1 MLEEERFL
9 LEKIINL
16 FIISLLVNSCT
27 IVSTAGSLVGSAST
41 STRGFSGTI
50 EDTYLMSKIVSKI
63 TLMKLSNFSNI
74 TVSVI
79 NGKVLLAGNIENQ
92 EKRLELIKKVW
103 WIDGVKEVL
112 NELEIGPRTSFSEK
126 AEDFVFEAKIEKRL
140 LFEPGIFSNNYSV
153 DVVNGKVYV
162 MGISSD
168 IEEKTKVENF
178 LNNMNDIKKLIL
190 LVDIPKILKMA
201 NKNLSAFFQMD
212 PFEKLNTSSDSTVS
226 IIREGLKK
234 NIKIWVGLPGQI
246 TFKKSEVIAK
256 GYEILD
262 DGLRMGKVD
271 ELQINKLDFFFHSS
285 RSSI

>member
-9 LEKIINL
+9 LVKIINL
-16 FIISLLVNSCT
+16 FIISLLVNSCA

-112 NELEIGPRTSFSEK
+112 NELEIGPRIHF
-126 AEDFVFEAKIEKRL
+126 
-140 LFEPGIFSNNYSV
+140 
-153 DVVNGKVYV
+153 
-162 MGISSD
+162 
-168 IEEKTKVENF
+168 
-178 LNNMNDIKKLIL
+178 
-190 LVDIPKILKMA
+190 
-201 NKNLSAFFQMD
+201 
-212 PFEKLNTSSDSTVS
+212 
-226 IIREGLKK
+226 LKK
-234 NIKIWVGLPGQI
+234 QKTLFLKQ
-246 TFKKSEVIAK
+246 KLKK
-256 GYEILD
+256 GYYLNQVFLVTTI
-262 DGLRMGKVD
+262 V
-271 ELQINKLDFFFHSS
+271 
-285 RSSI
+285 

>member
-9 LEKIINL
+9 LVKIINL
-16 FIISLLVNSCT
+16 LIISLLVNSCA

-103 WIDGVKEVL
+103 WIDGVKEVY
-112 NELEIGPRTSFSEK
+112 NELEIGSQIPFSEK
-126 AEDFVFEAKIEKRL
+126 TEDFIFEVKIKNRL
-140 LFEPGIFSNNYSV
+140 LLEPGIFSNNYSV
-153 DVVNGKVYV
+153 DVVNGNVYV
-162 MGISSD
+162 VGISSN
-168 IEEKTKVENF
+168 IKEKTKIENF

-190 LVDIPKILKMA
+190 LVDIPKR
-201 NKNLSAFFQMD
+201 NK
-212 PFEKLNTSSDSTVS
+212 
-226 IIREGLKK
+226 
-234 NIKIWVGLPGQI
+234 
-246 TFKKSEVIAK
+246 
-256 GYEILD
+256 
-262 DGLRMGKVD
+262 DGK
-271 ELQINKLDFFFHSS
+271 
-285 RSSI
+285 

>member
-9 LEKIINL
+9 LVKIINL
-16 FIISLLVNSCT
+16 LIISLLVNSCA
-27 IVSTAGSLVGSAST
+27 IISTTGSLVGSAST

-153 DVVNGKVYV
+153 DVVNGNVYV

-168 IEEKTKVENF
+168 IEEKTKIENF

-190 LVDIPKILKMA
+190 LVDIQK
-201 NKNLSAFFQMD
+201 
-212 PFEKLNTSSDSTVS
+212 KL
-226 IIREGLKK
+226 
-234 NIKIWVGLPGQI
+234 Q
-246 TFKKSEVIAK
+246 
-256 GYEILD
+256 
-262 DGLRMGKVD
+262 
-271 ELQINKLDFFFHSS
+271 
-285 RSSI
+285 

>member
-9 LEKIINL
+9 LVKIINL
-16 FIISLLVNSCT
+16 LIISLLVNSCA
-27 IVSTAGSLVGSAST
+27 IISTTGSLVGSAST

-153 DVVNGKVYV
+153 DVVNGNVYV
-162 MGISSD
+162 LGISSD
-168 IEEKTKVENF
+168 IEEKTKIENF

-190 LVDIPKILKMA
+190 LIDIPK
-201 NKNLSAFFQMD
+201 
-212 PFEKLNTSSDSTVS
+212 S
-226 IIREGLKK
+226 IK
-234 NIKIWVGLPGQI
+234 
-246 TFKKSEVIAK
+246 
-256 GYEILD
+256 
-262 DGLRMGKVD
+262 DGK
-271 ELQINKLDFFFHSS
+271 
-285 RSSI
+285 

>member
-9 LEKIINL
+9 LVKIINL
-16 FIISLLVNSCT
+16 FVIFLLVNSCT
-27 IVSTAGSLVGSAST
+27 IVVSTAGSLVGNATT

-74 TVSVI
+74 TVSVN
-79 NGKVLLAGNIENQ
+79 NGNVLLAGNIENQ

-190 LVDIPKILKMA
+190 LLDIPKI
-201 NKNLSAFFQMD
+201 
-212 PFEKLNTSSDSTVS
+212 
-226 IIREGLKK
+226 
-234 NIKIWVGLPGQI
+234 IK
-246 TFKKSEVIAK
+246 
-256 GYEILD
+256 
-262 DGLRMGKVD
+262 DGK
-271 ELQINKLDFFFHSS
+271 
-285 RSSI
+285 

>member
-9 LEKIINL
+9 LVKIINL
-16 FIISLLVNSCT
+16 LIISLLVNSCA

-103 WIDGVKEVL
+103 WIDGVKEVY
-112 NELEIGPRTSFSEK
+112 NELEIRPQISFSEK
-126 AEDFVFEAKIEKRL
+126 TEDFIFEVKINNRL
-140 LFEPGIFSNNYSV
+140 LLEPGIFSNNYSV
-153 DVVNGKVYV
+153 SVVNGNVYV
-162 MGISSD
+162 MGISSN

-178 LNNMNDIKKLIL
+178 LKNMNDIKKLIL
-190 LVDIPKILKMA
+190 LVDIPKR
-201 NKNLSAFFQMD
+201 NK
-212 PFEKLNTSSDSTVS
+212 
-226 IIREGLKK
+226 
-234 NIKIWVGLPGQI
+234 
-246 TFKKSEVIAK
+246 
-256 GYEILD
+256 
-262 DGLRMGKVD
+262 DGK
-271 ELQINKLDFFFHSS
+271 
-285 RSSI
+285 

>member
-16 FIISLLVNSCT
+16 FVIFLLVNSCT
-27 IVSTAGSLVGSAST
+27 IVVSTAGSLVGNATT

-74 TVSVI
+74 TVSVN
-79 NGKVLLAGNIENQ
+79 NGNVLLAGNIENQ
-92 EKRLELIKKVW
+92 EKRLELTKKVW
-103 WIDGVKEVL
+103 WIDGVEEVY
-112 NELEIGPRTSFSEK
+112 NELEIGPPISFSEK
-126 AEDFVFEAKIEKRL
+126 TEDFIFEAKIEKRL

-190 LVDIPKILKMA
+190 LLDIPKI
-201 NKNLSAFFQMD
+201 
-212 PFEKLNTSSDSTVS
+212 
-226 IIREGLKK
+226 
-234 NIKIWVGLPGQI
+234 IK
-246 TFKKSEVIAK
+246 
-256 GYEILD
+256 
-262 DGLRMGKVD
+262 DGK
-271 ELQINKLDFFFHSS
+271 
-285 RSSI
+285 

>member
-9 LEKIINL
+9 LVKIINL
-16 FIISLLVNSCT
+16 LIISLLVNSCA
-27 IVSTAGSLVGSAST
+27 IISTTGSLVGSAST

-103 WIDGVKEVL
+103 WVDGVNEVL

-190 LVDIPKILKMA
+190 LVDIPK
-201 NKNLSAFFQMD
+201 N
-212 PFEKLNTSSDSTVS
+212 
-226 IIREGLKK
+226 IR
-234 NIKIWVGLPGQI
+234 
-246 TFKKSEVIAK
+246 
-256 GYEILD
+256 
-262 DGLRMGKVD
+262 DGK
-271 ELQINKLDFFFHSS
+271 
-285 RSSI
+285 

>member
-9 LEKIINL
+9 LGKIINL
-16 FIISLLVNSCT
+16 FVIFLLVNSCT
-27 IVSTAGSLVGSAST
+27 IVVSTAGSLVGNATT

-74 TVSVI
+74 TVSVN
-79 NGKVLLAGNIENQ
+79 NGNVLLAGNIENQ

-140 LFEPGIFSNNYSV
+140 LFEPGIYTNNYSV
-153 DVVNGKVYV
+153 DVVNGNVYV

-168 IEEKTKVENF
+168 IEEKTKVEKF

-190 LVDIPKILKMA
+190 LVDIPK
-201 NKNLSAFFQMD
+201 N
-212 PFEKLNTSSDSTVS
+212 
-226 IIREGLKK
+226 IR
-234 NIKIWVGLPGQI
+234 
-246 TFKKSEVIAK
+246 
-256 GYEILD
+256 
-262 DGLRMGKVD
+262 DGK
-271 ELQINKLDFFFHSS
+271 
-285 RSSI
+285 

>member
-9 LEKIINL
+9 LVKIINL
-16 FIISLLVNSCT
+16 FVIFLLVNSCT
-27 IVSTAGSLVGSAST
+27 IVVSTAGSLVGNATT

-74 TVSVI
+74 TVSVV

-153 DVVNGKVYV
+153 DVVNGNVYV

-190 LVDIPKILKMA
+190 LVDIPK
-201 NKNLSAFFQMD
+201 N
-212 PFEKLNTSSDSTVS
+212 
-226 IIREGLKK
+226 IR
-234 NIKIWVGLPGQI
+234 
-246 TFKKSEVIAK
+246 
-256 GYEILD
+256 
-262 DGLRMGKVD
+262 DGK
-271 ELQINKLDFFFHSS
+271 
-285 RSSI
+285 

>member
-9 LEKIINL
+9 LVKIINL
-16 FIISLLVNSCT
+16 LIISLLVNSCA

-112 NELEIGPRTSFSEK
+112 NELEIGPRIHF
-126 AEDFVFEAKIEKRL
+126 
-140 LFEPGIFSNNYSV
+140 
-153 DVVNGKVYV
+153 
-162 MGISSD
+162 
-168 IEEKTKVENF
+168 
-178 LNNMNDIKKLIL
+178 
-190 LVDIPKILKMA
+190 
-201 NKNLSAFFQMD
+201 
-212 PFEKLNTSSDSTVS
+212 
-226 IIREGLKK
+226 LKK
-234 NIKIWVGLPGQI
+234 QKTLFLKQ
-246 TFKKSEVIAK
+246 KLKK
-256 GYEILD
+256 GYYLNQVFLVTTI
-262 DGLRMGKVD
+262 V
-271 ELQINKLDFFFHSS
+271 
-285 RSSI
+285 

>member
-1 MLEEERFL
+1 MV
-9 LEKIINL
+9 KIINV
-16 FIISLLVNSCT
+16 FIISLLVNSCA
-27 IVSTAGSLVGSAST
+27 IVGSVGSLVGSAST
-41 STRGFSGTI
+41 STRGLSGTI

-74 TVSVI
+74 TVLVN

-140 LFEPGIFSNNYSV
+140 LFEPGIYTNNYSV
-153 DVVNGKVYV
+153 DVVNGNVYV

-190 LVDIPKILKMA
+190 LIDIPK
-201 NKNLSAFFQMD
+201 
-212 PFEKLNTSSDSTVS
+212 S
-226 IIREGLKK
+226 IK
-234 NIKIWVGLPGQI
+234 
-246 TFKKSEVIAK
+246 
-256 GYEILD
+256 
-262 DGLRMGKVD
+262 DGK
-271 ELQINKLDFFFHSS
+271 
-285 RSSI
+285 